1 VKIFLTGLA
10 CLAFAIIAAIWIM
23 DSREQSRDS
32 AAVTVPHFQ
41 TSQVRRVAITD
52 EARVSRNQDPVY
64 VQLVD
69 GAIPAGVTHLTVL
82 TDENCTPDADGVSH
96 CINRVQFETGQ
107 GIKQAVL
114 QHQHRMSEESCLAP
128 GEVVELA
135 AA

>member
-23 DSREQSRDS
+23 DSREQPTDGASV
-32 AAVTVPHFQ
+32 AVPHFQ

-52 EARVSRNQDPVY
+52 EVRVSRNQDPVY

-69 GAIPAGVTHLTVL
+69 GAIPASVTHLTVL
-82 TDENCTPDADGVSH
+82 TDENCAPDADGVSH
-96 CINRVQFETGQ
+96 CINRVQFATGQ
-107 GIKQAVL
+107 GIVQAVL
-114 QHQHRMSEESCLAP
+114 QHHHRMSEESCLAP

-135 AA
+135 A